1 MCGRYTLT
9 ATEGLQLRFD
19 LVEGSETRLRPRFNV
34 APSQGVPVVV
44 ETGRG
49 RALRAVSWGFRPA
62 WARDD
67 ARRPPPINARAE
79 TVATNGLFRDALVK
93 RRCLVV
99 ADGFY
104 EWRADAGAGTKRPV
118 RFRLAAG
125 GPFAFAGLF
134 TGPRDE
140 HVEDGTCAIVTVAP
154 NALVAPVHD
163 RMPAILAPEDEALW
177 LDPEVRDPVAA
188 LACLKP
194 YPAELMAWDPVDPRV
209 GSPLNDDPG
218 LLAPPFP
225 AAA

>member
-49 RALRAVSWGFRPA
+49 RALRAVRWGFRPT
-62 WARDD
+62 WVRDD

-79 TVATNGLFRDALVK
+79 TVATNGLFRDALAK

-104 EWRADAGAGTKRPV
+104 EWRADPGAPTKRP
-118 RFRLAAG
+118 
-125 GPFAFAGLF
+125 
-134 TGPRDE
+134 
-140 HVEDGTCAIVTVAP
+140 
-154 NALVAPVHD
+154 
-163 RMPAILAPEDEALW
+163 
-177 LDPEVRDPVAA
+177 
-188 LACLKP
+188 
-194 YPAELMAWDPVDPRV
+194 
-209 GSPLNDDPG
+209 
-218 LLAPPFP
+218 
-225 AAA
+225 